1 MPSFV
6 LCSVLLTII
15 VADKQLADP
24 PPNATRPVT
33 ASRPDAAHLEPPTGF
48 LLVRIAEAIDRRF
61 TAQLRAVGLKPREL
75 HTLRYLS
82 VAAPLS
88 QTELAAGLEVDPA
101 NLIDTLDSLEAEGLI
116 RREIDLQ
123 DRRRRHIKLT
133 ARGSRRLRAGLKAAE
148 TAEQDVLGPLDP
160 RRLGQLRKL
169 LLDIYQ
175 PISQQPAPEQRQ
187 E

>member
-1 MPSFV
+1 MP
-6 LCSVLLTII
+6 
-15 VADKQLADP
+15 DP
-24 PPNATRPVT
+24 PPTATRPVT
-33 ASRPDAAHLEPPTGF
+33 ASRPDAVQLEPPTGF

-61 TAQLRAVGLKPREL
+61 TEQLRAVGLKPREL

-101 NLIDTLDSLEAEGLI
+101 NLIDTLDRLEAEGLI
-116 RREIDLQ
+116 RRQTDPQ

-133 ARGSRRLRAGLKAAE
+133 TRGSRRLRAGLKAAE

-160 RRLGQLRKL
+160 TRSWQLREL

-175 PISQQPAPEQRQ
+175 PINRRPAPDHRP
-187 E
+187 